1 MMVKRIVVSGFLLF
15 FSIMGFSISLE
26 DLTGMMLES
35 NMDIKSARAV
45 YEKEVLSA
53 KYLNGEYTPKVSLSS
68 STTIPDEYDFED
80 LPDYFSSSV
89 MYSQPFPG
97 GTSVS
102 LEAGIGFNSAKV
114 EDIVLL
120 RQQPNLSFRLS
131 QSLMPFWLQGRIKDP
146 VNLTAK
152 QKEEYNYYQLLY
164 TKKNIW
170 ISLLQYYVYALTSRS
185 EIEINRNTIGL
196 YETKINTIIE
206 LKKQGKASQS
216 DVLELEN
223 SKWAAEQNLISAQS
237 NYLTNIQNIKNICG
251 QNFDDFLLE
260 MPKNSNE
267 LDSVIEKIIDSEKD
281 PLEQSYRIK
290 LEILKSSR
298 VIEKQS
304 TAPMLSV
311 SVQPGLVLN
320 TTMKDDWQDA
330 WENMDSPANWTVG
343 IGIDF
348 SAMLSGM
355 ANQNKKKYQINYNEA
370 KESYN
375 LYLQQRKFVEQQY
388 EALLQQYIQQKEIVD
403 SLYESGLQELK
414 DYELQF
420 ERGEISK
427 IDYESAYVRVENC
440 RLKREQIFLY
450 VCLYEALVK
459 INSY

>member
-1 MMVKRIVVSGFLLF
+1 MVKRIFISITLLF
-15 FSIMGFSISLE
+15 FSVMGFSVSLE

-35 NMDIKSARAV
+35 NMDIKAARAV

-53 KYLNGEYTPKVSLSS
+53 KFFNGEYSPKVSLSS
-68 STTIPDEYDFED
+68 SATIPDEYSFKD

-89 MYSQPFPG
+89 VYSQPFPG

-102 LEAGIGFNSAKV
+102 LEAGIGFNSEKV
-114 EDIVLL
+114 EDSVLLKQQPNVLL
-120 RQQPNLSFRLS
+120 RLT
-131 QSLMPFWLQGRIKDP
+131 QSLMPFWIQGKIKDP
-146 VNLTAK
+146 VTLTAK
-152 QKEEYNYYQLLY
+152 QKKEYYYNQLLY
-164 TKKNIW
+164 TKKNVW

-185 EIEINRNTIGL
+185 EIEINKNTIGL
-196 YETKINTIIE
+196 YEAQIESIIE

-223 SKWAAEQNLISAQS
+223 SKWSTEQNLISAQS

-251 QNFDDFLLE
+251 QNFDDCLLE
-260 MPKNSNE
+260 MSKDSNE
-267 LDSVIEKIIDSEKD
+267 IDGIIEKLIGSAKD
-281 PLEQSYRIK
+281 PLEQSYKIK

-311 SVQPGLVLN
+311 SIQPGLVLN
-320 TTMKDDWQDA
+320 TTLKDDWKDT
-330 WENMDSPANWTVG
+330 WKNMDSPSNWTVG
-343 IGIDF
+343 IGIDLSNMF
-348 SAMLSGM
+348 SGM
-355 ANQNKKKYQINYNEA
+355 TNQNKEKYQIDYNEA

-375 LYLQQRKFVEQQY
+375 LYLQQRRFVQQQY

-427 IDYESAYVRVENC
+427 IDFESAYVRVENC
-440 RLKREQIFLY
+440 RLKREEIILY
-450 VCLYEALVK
+450 ISLYESLVK